1 MFADLLFCNC
11 LGLFMVAGAY
21 STVVKEAVFMGR
33 LRCECFPCR
42 PTSLQEPFC
51 CVPSSP
57 ALVTEQSDGSP
68 AGLVLREAWQ
78 GQEDAESRTE
88 LRPRRRG
95 RGSGGARQQRHVL
108 HAASASIPWALEA
121 NYQFT
126 ACFSTNRTFKESGAF
141 LFYFFFYALL
151 KK

>member
-11 LGLFMVAGAY
+11 LGLFMAAGAY
-21 STVVKEAVFMGR
+21 STYVKEAVFMGR
-33 LRCECFPCR
+33 LHCECFPCR
-42 PTSLQEPFC
+42 LTSLQAPFC

-57 ALVTEQSDGSP
+57 DQSDGRP
-68 AGLVLREAWQ
+68 AGLRLRDAWR
-78 GQEDAESRTE
+78 GWEDAESRTE
-88 LRPRRRG
+88 LRPRRWG
-95 RGSGGARQQRHVL
+95 RGSGGAWQRCHVL

-141 LFYFFFYALL
+141 LFYIYIFMPY
-151 KK
+151 